1 MELEVTDEILLE
13 CLMRSGY
20 LLESR
25 LVRSLAEEDFFV
37 EPNKV
42 IIDSKTGKSREID
55 IVTEYFD
62 SEVNKGGVS
71 VKTGFVIEAINN
83 KYPFVLMTQ
92 RPFHPDSPIG
102 ESHKYITTCIP
113 GESGFFDVVI
123 QSKKNPIRNNV
134 FTQYSAITRKKN
146 GKELMAHH
154 SDDVYNSFVKMKEYC
169 CDEISQ
175 WDEFESPSKYY
186 RIHSWQ
192 PILVLQNELKVL
204 NG

>member
-1 MELEVTDEILLE
+1 M
-13 CLMRSGY
+13 
-20 LLESR
+20 
-25 LVRSLAEEDFFV
+25 RSLAEEDFFV

-42 IIDSKTGKSREID
+42 VIDSKTGKSREID

-113 GESGFFDVVI
+113 GE
-123 QSKKNPIRNNV
+123 
-134 FTQYSAITRKKN
+134 
-146 GKELMAHH
+146 L
-154 SDDVYNSFVKMKEYC
+154 
-169 CDEISQ
+169 
-175 WDEFESPSKYY
+175 
-186 RIHSWQ
+186 
-192 PILVLQNELKVL
+192 
-204 NG
+204 